1 MGETVT
7 LNLTRD
13 AAARARQVASQ
24 SQRRVED
31 VLVEWIDREAAKPPA
46 GTIPLTES
54 ELLQNINLGFSEEWW
69 QRYHALVAK
78 RRAETLTPSEHQ
90 ELFEKSDQLEL
101 ANARRIANLI
111 ELAKLRNT
119 SLDVLMRDLEI
130 ASPAYV

>member
-7 LNLTRD
+7 LNLPQD
-13 AAARARQVASQ
+13 AATRAREIATQ

-31 VLVEWIDREAAKPPA
+31 VLIEWIDREAVKPR
-46 GTIPLTES
+46 TEALPHTEA

-69 QRYHALVAK
+69 QRYHELVSK
-78 RRAETLTPSEHQ
+78 RRAETLTSNEHQ
-90 ELFEKSDQLEL
+90 ELNATTDQLER

-119 SLDVLMRDLEI
+119 SLEALMRDLDI
-130 ASPAYV
+130 SSPAYV